1 MAHDDEPRDPETTD
15 GGDLEHFE
23 TEGDDEEGE
32 EPEGFDGPEEEPG
45 QTYTQQDVVSQSLV
59 AFGQGT
65 HFMRVSSRACRVLV
79 AVMENL
85 VLTRRI
91 HENWGTEAVQ
101 ILERVRL
108 IGRVAASLA
117 VKDAR
122 TVVEEADV
130 RFAVPRVQIVSKTD
144 RCGPDPKK
152 YP

>member
-15 GGDLEHFE
+15 GGDLEDFE
-23 TEGDDEEGE
+23 TEGDGEEGE

-85 VLTRRI
+85 VLTRRVQ
-91 HENWGTEAVQ
+91 ETWGTDAVQ
-101 ILERVRL
+101 VLERVRL

-122 TVVEEADV
+122 TVIEEADV
-130 RFAVPRVQIVSKTD
+130 RIAVPRVQIVSKTD
-144 RCGPDPKK
+144 HCPEPNKNF
-152 YP
+152 P